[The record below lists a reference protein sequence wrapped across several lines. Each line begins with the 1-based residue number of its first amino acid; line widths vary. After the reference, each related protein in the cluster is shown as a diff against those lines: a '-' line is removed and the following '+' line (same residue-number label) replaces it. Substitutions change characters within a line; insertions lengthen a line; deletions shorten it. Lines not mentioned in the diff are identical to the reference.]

1 MNKTEFQFMIF
12 ILTVLHACSSPPKKK
27 KKNVASLLRNQPQD
41 YKGNI

>member
-12 ILTVLHACSSPPKKK
+12 ILTVLHACSSKKK